1 MKLGFAK
8 KDTLKEDITREREHN
23 PKALLAGLAA
33 TTALLGGIAYA
44 SLKVAEAFRNEE
56 DEEYEDEEYEEE

>member
-8 KDTLKEDITREREHN
+8 KDIHKEDITRDQDRN
-23 PKALLAGLAA
+23 PKALLAGLAV

-44 SLKVAEAFRNEE
+44 SLKVADAFKKYDEEE
-56 DEEYEDEEYEEE
+56 DDEEF

>member
-8 KDTLKEDITREREHN
+8 KDIRKEDVTRDQDRS
-23 PKALLAGLAA
+23 PKALLAGLAV

-44 SLKVAEAFRNEE
+44 SLKVADIFKRD
-56 DEEYEDEEYEEE
+56 DEEEENEDF

>member
-8 KDTLKEDITREREHN
+8 KDRPKEDITRDRESN
-23 PKALLAGLAA
+23 SKTLLAGLAV

-44 SLKVAEAFRNEE
+44 SMKVADAFKSDD
-56 DEEYEDEEYEEE
+56 DEEAECEEE